1 MMSSNPEQ
9 LLKRA
14 HLLDHNAL
22 VEIYDLYSNALFAY
36 AYKHTGDSQVAEEL
50 TSETFFRFLG
60 ALERG
65 GGPKEHL
72 KAYLY
77 RITHNLI
84 TDRFR
89 RQPAPSLE
97 LDEDRLQ
104 DDKPGPKSIFSSKQD
119 AEQVRL
125 ALRLITP
132 EQRQVIVLKYLEE
145 WSSVEI
151 AQMMDKSLGAVKA
164 LQHRGLA
171 ALQRILIDRE
181 PLELQEDPD
190 PEV

>member
-1 MMSSNPEQ
+1 MSTNPEQ

-14 HLLDHNAL
+14 RTLDQNAL
-22 VEIYDLYSNALFAY
+22 VKIYDLYSDALFAY
-36 AYKHTGDSQVAEEL
+36 AFKHLGDSQVAEEL
-50 TSETFFRFLG
+50 VSETFFRFLG

-89 RQPAPSLE
+89 RQPPPSLE
-97 LDEDRLQ
+97 LDEERLP
-104 DDKPGPKSIFSSKQD
+104 DDKPGPASVFSSHQD
-119 AEQVRL
+119 ADRVRQ
-125 ALRLITP
+125 ALRLITAD
-132 EQRQVIVLKYLEE
+132 QRQVIVLKFLEG
-145 WSSVEI
+145 WSAAEI
-151 AQMMDKSLGAVKA
+151 TQVMEKSLGAVKA

-171 ALQRILIDRE
+171 ALERILIGQEVPE
-181 PLELQEDPD
+181 PGES
-190 PEV
+190 PESEV

>member
-1 MMSSNPEQ
+1 MSTNPEQ

-14 HLLDHNAL
+14 RTLDHDAL
-22 VEIYDLYSNALFAY
+22 VKIYDLYSDALFAY
-36 AYKHTGDSQVAEEL
+36 AYKNIGDPQAAEEL
-50 TSETFFRFLG
+50 VSETFFRFLG

-89 RQPAPSLE
+89 RQPPPSLE
-97 LDEDRLQ
+97 LDEERLP
-104 DDKPGPKSIFSSKQD
+104 DDKPGPTSIITSRQD
-119 AEQVRL
+119 ADRVRQ

-132 EQRQVIVLKYLEE
+132 EQRQVIVLKFLEG
-145 WSSVEI
+145 WSAGEI
-151 AQMMDKSLGAVKA
+151 AQVMEKSLGAVKA

-181 PLELQEDPD
+181 VSEAGES
-190 PEV
+190 PETEE

>member
-1 MMSSNPEQ
+1 MPTNQEQ
-9 LLKRA
+9 LLKKAR
-14 HLLDHNAL
+14 LLDHDAL
-22 VEIYDLYSNALFAY
+22 VKIYDLYSDALFAY
-36 AYKHTGDSQVAEEL
+36 AFKHIGDLQTAEEL
-50 TSETFFRFLG
+50 VSETFFRFLG

-89 RQPAPSLE
+89 RQPPPSLE
-97 LDEDRLQ
+97 LDENRLP
-104 DDKPGPKSIFSSKQD
+104 DEKPGPSSVFVSRQD
-119 AEQVRL
+119 EERVRQ

-132 EQRQVIVLKYLEE
+132 EQRQVIVLKFLEG
-145 WSSVEI
+145 WSAGEI
-151 AQMMDKSLGAVKA
+151 AQTMNKTLGAVKA

-171 ALQRILIDRE
+171 ALQRILVDKEVSE
-181 PLELQEDPD
+181 PGES
-190 PEV
+190 PEPEE

>member
-1 MMSSNPEQ
+1 MSTNPEQ

-14 HLLDHNAL
+14 RILDQNAL
-22 VEIYDLYSNALFAY
+22 VKIYDLYSDALFSY
-36 AYKHTGDSQVAEEL
+36 AYKHIGDPQAAEEL
-50 TSETFFRFLG
+50 VSETFFRFLG

-89 RQPAPSLE
+89 RQPPPSLE
-97 LDEDRLQ
+97 LDEDRLT
-104 DDKPGPKSIFSSKQD
+104 DEKPGPASVFVSRQD
-119 AEQVRL
+119 ADRVRQ

-132 EQRQVIVLKYLEE
+132 EQRQVIVLKFLEG
-145 WSSVEI
+145 WSAGEI
-151 AQMMDKSLGAVKA
+151 AQVMEKSLGAVKA

-181 PLELQEDPD
+181 VSEAGVSPKTEE
-190 PEV
+190 